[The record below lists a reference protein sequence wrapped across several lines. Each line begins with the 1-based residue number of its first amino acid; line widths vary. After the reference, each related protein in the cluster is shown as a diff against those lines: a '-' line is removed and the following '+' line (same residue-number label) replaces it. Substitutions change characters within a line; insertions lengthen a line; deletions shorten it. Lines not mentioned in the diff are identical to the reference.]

1 MVKSTQISDQGK
13 VINKE
18 MSLLMKSVGWHLRLN
33 GHEFE
38 QTMGAS
44 EGQGS
49 RVCYSPWGCRESGT
63 TEGLSNNSDVTYHN
77 AWHV

>member
-1 MVKSTQISDQGK
+1 MVKSTKISDQGK

-18 MSLLMKSVGWHLRLN
+18 MSLLMKSFGWHLRLN

-49 RVCYSPWGCRESGT
+49 RVRSRPQ
-63 TEGLSNNSDVTYHN
+63 DVT
-77 AWHV
+77 ASTRPTWAAAPPFQ